1 MIDTVRLLIG
11 VMIPLAPVWST
22 VINTMIATSNSA
34 HISVSASLL
43 VICTTIA
50 VVPLTVALGT
60 ASVALKAP
68 MVADVR

>member
-22 VINTMIATSNSA
+22 VINTMIATRNSA

-43 VICTTIA
+43 VICTMIA
-50 VVPLTVALGT
+50 VVPRRWH
-60 ASVALKAP
+60 VALKAP